1 MGNVLW
7 VNMGF
12 VYHSPKYSHI
22 YIYTHTEAHTLYIYI
37 YTCTYIHIHTLYI
50 SVFQSFSFQ
59 LSMQITFSL
68 QVTLKHLV
76 LVAYVKQICV
86 AACLC

>member
-37 YTCTYIHIHTLYI
+37 YMYVYTYTYTVYKCI
-50 SVFQSFSFQ
+50 SKLLFPAVNANN
-59 LSMQITFSL
+59 I
-68 QVTLKHLV
+68 
-76 LVAYVKQICV
+76 
-86 AACLC
+86 